1 MDKVRSLKIKKLLK
15 ELDYVESDFE
25 LRNEII
31 GSADADFIK
40 SINSFLLE
48 NPELKEIYDN
58 RMNEK
63 LKESIKN
70 SEEEEEEVESDNLD
84 VDIERDLKEKES
96 DFELKKIYREIVKI
110 THPDIV
116 KVKRLNDFYI
126 KATSFYDDGDKIGL
140 YKLCDDLGIIYEL
153 TEKDTDIIE
162 GNIDKLKKKIT
173 FLESTFTWK
182 WYNAEEDSEKNK
194 ILLEYVRQRLL

>member
-1 MDKVRSLKIKKLLK
+1 
-15 ELDYVESDFE
+15 
-25 LRNEII
+25 
-31 GSADADFIK
+31 
-40 SINSFLLE
+40 
-48 NPELKEIYDN
+48 
-58 RMNEK
+58 MNEK

-70 SEEEEEEVESDNLD
+70 SEEEEESDNLD

-126 KATSFYDDGDKIGL
+126 KATIFYDDGDKIGL

-162 GNIDKLKKKIT
+162 GNIDKLKKKIS

-182 WYNAEEDSEKNK
+182 WCNAEEDSEKNK

>member
-70 SEEEEEEVESDNLD
+70 SEEEEEEEESDNLD

-126 KATSFYDDGDKIGL
+126 KATIFYDDGDKIGL

-162 GNIDKLKKKIT
+162 GNIDKLKKKIS

>member
-70 SEEEEEEVESDNLD
+70 SEEEEEEESDNLD

-126 KATSFYDDGDKIGL
+126 KATIFYDDGDKIGL

-162 GNIDKLKKKIT
+162 GNIDKLKKKIS

>member
-70 SEEEEEEVESDNLD
+70 SEEEEESDNLD

-126 KATSFYDDGDKIGL
+126 KATIFYDDGDKIGL

-162 GNIDKLKKKIT
+162 GNIDKLKKKIS

>member
-70 SEEEEEEVESDNLD
+70 SEEEESDNLD

-126 KATSFYDDGDKIGL
+126 KATIFYDDGNKIGL

-162 GNIDKLKKKIT
+162 GNIDKLKKKIS